1 MIIIKQ
7 KIMILGASELQVPA
21 IKCANNLGLETIVL
35 DYDINAVGKKYASK
49 FYNISTLDYEQ
60 VLSVAKK
67 EAINGIIT
75 ICSDRPMPIIAKV
88 GEQLNLRTIS
98 YNTAMKATDKGLMR
112 DALKEHNVPIPRYY
126 KCVNKVDFLE
136 AIDSIGTKCIIKPS
150 NNSGSRGIYLYNG
163 HENLDDIYK
172 YSSSYST
179 NHCVLVE
186 EYMNG
191 PEVSVEVIVHEEKIN
206 IIQITDKITTG
217 NPYFVEMGHT
227 QPSSLSSDIK
237 KEIIQ
242 ITKGAINA
250 LGIKNGPAHVEIKV
264 TSQGPK
270 IVEVGARLGGDHI
283 TTDLVP
289 LSTGFNMVDATIKIS
304 LGIEPDFNNITS
316 KNAII
321 RYFNSN
327 SGYLKK
333 IKNLDKAKKI
343 ENVVEITILK
353 NINDYVDEI
362 TNSNERLGYVIIQ
375 SNSLEDSIYTFEKVI
390 DTLDIEIEDKI

>member
-1 MIIIKQ
+1 
-7 KIMILGASELQVPA
+7 
-21 IKCANNLGLETIVL
+21 
-35 DYDINAVGKKYASK
+35 
-49 FYNISTLDYEQ
+49 
-60 VLSVAKK
+60 
-67 EAINGIIT
+67 
-75 ICSDRPMPIIAKV
+75 
-88 GEQLNLRTIS
+88 
-98 YNTAMKATDKGLMR
+98 
-112 DALKEHNVPIPRYY
+112 
-126 KCVNKVDFLE
+126 
-136 AIDSIGTKCIIKPS
+136 
-150 NNSGSRGIYLYNG
+150 
-163 HENLDDIYK
+163 
-172 YSSSYST
+172 
-179 NHCVLVE
+179 
-186 EYMNG
+186 MNG

>member
-1 MIIIKQ
+1 
-7 KIMILGASELQVPA
+7 
-21 IKCANNLGLETIVL
+21 
-35 DYDINAVGKKYASK
+35 
-49 FYNISTLDYEQ
+49 
-60 VLSVAKK
+60 
-67 EAINGIIT
+67 
-75 ICSDRPMPIIAKV
+75 
-88 GEQLNLRTIS
+88 
-98 YNTAMKATDKGLMR
+98 
-112 DALKEHNVPIPRYY
+112 
-126 KCVNKVDFLE
+126 
-136 AIDSIGTKCIIKPS
+136 
-150 NNSGSRGIYLYNG
+150 
-163 HENLDDIYK
+163 
-172 YSSSYST
+172 
-179 NHCVLVE
+179 
-186 EYMNG
+186 MNG

-390 DTLDIEIEDKI
+390 DTLDIEIEDKIWRKWQL